1 MVFHILAQATMVLHF
16 AFLVYLV
23 VGGFLA
29 WRWPR
34 TWFAHLAVVLWG
46 LLNIVY
52 PVVCPLTHLEN
63 LFRDRAGEEGLA
75 PSGFIDEYITD
86 VVYPGDQVILVRWI
100 VVAVVAISWAGA
112 AILWRRRIRRRRTG
126 ETGAPHRRARR

>member
-1 MVFHILAQATMVLHF
+1 MVFRILAQATMVAHF
-16 AFLVYLV
+16 AFLVFLV
-23 VGGFLA
+23 VGGFFA

-34 TWFAHLAVVLWG
+34 MWFVHLAVVIWG
-46 LLNIVY
+46 VLNIAF

-63 LFRDRAGEEGLA
+63 LFRDLAGQEGLQ

-100 VVAVVAISWAGA
+100 VAAVVAISWAGA
-112 AILWRRRIRRRRTG
+112 LWLWRRR
-126 ETGAPHRRARR
+126 RRARSSPRVGDVT